1 MGTHT
6 SAGLHTLHLFL
17 NHISTSIY
25 IMVAATNSKLPTL
38 PGGYNYPAPTVPPKA
53 GAPYLESSQLP
64 ENFVFI
70 VVGAALGFVGILI
83 FVWRVM
89 MSWSIN
95 RAFKRDARSGAA
107 GGNISYTPLP
117 DLKKHPA
124 AQSGHDMADLSKL
137 PRSFSNVPS
146 LFFSPTAEVAKQSQR
161 PPSQH
166 LPAGHYRDASQHL
179 PTGYPRDTPDSYRR

>member
-1 MGTHT
+1 M
-6 SAGLHTLHLFL
+6 
-17 NHISTSIY
+17 
-25 IMVAATNSKLPTL
+25 ATNSKLPTL

-70 VVGAALGFVGILI
+70 VVGAVLGFVGILI

-95 RAFKRDARSGAA
+95 RAFKRDAKSGAA

-117 DLKKHPA
+117 DFKQHPA

-137 PRSFSNVPS
+137 PRSFSN
-146 LFFSPTAEVAKQSQR
+146 
-161 PPSQH
+161 
-166 LPAGHYRDASQHL
+166 
-179 PTGYPRDTPDSYRR
+179 